1 MNTTLL
7 AVIAGVSAGGLIFL
21 LLALHALRKG
31 RIIGS
36 LTTLLA
42 GLVLILAA
50 AVVLLISVGTKG
62 YLALT
67 REDLAATVH
76 VTPLGSQQ
84 FQAEI
89 VRPNMRDTLFAV
101 AGDEFY
107 IDARIIKWKPLAN
120 LVGLHT
126 VYRLDRVSG
135 RYLDIQDESTK
146 VRTLYSLGGP
156 MKPWDLFCL
165 RAKYQFLAPL
175 LDAQYG
181 SATFVPVKDRS
192 VLRVMVTTSGLM
204 IRSEEGPP

>member
-7 AVIAGVSAGGLIFL
+7 AVIAGVAVGGLLFL
-21 LLALHALRKG
+21 VLALHALRKG
-31 RIIGS
+31 RILGS
-36 LTTLLA
+36 FTTLLA

-50 AVVLLISVGTKG
+50 AIVVLVSVGTKG

-67 REDLAATVH
+67 REDLAATVY
-76 VTPLGSQQ
+76 VTPLGNQQ
-84 FQAEI
+84 FQARI
-89 VRPNMRDTLFAV
+89 VRPNARDTLFAV
-101 AGDEFY
+101 AGDELY
-107 IDARIIKWKPLAN
+107 IDARIIKWKPIAS

-165 RAKYQFLAPL
+165 RAKYEFLAPL

-192 VLRVMVTTSGLM
+192 VLRILVTTSGL
-204 IRSEEGPP
+204 IARPE